1 MVFLCGESGM
11 YIFHFNRTENN
22 VVHDV
27 HWKCAFI
34 AQAVWSN
41 GLWNGRR
48 EGDKGMVSKT
58 KRRAI
63 ILHSKWRICPFC
75 MRLCLSK
82 HSINHLQFL
91 AIHSIIE
98 CSMPW
103 YDHDITGIVL
113 YVLAWALEEK
123 CTAIFQ
129 TRLSSC
135 ISIGNHSENGK

>member
-1 MVFLCGESGM
+1 M
-11 YIFHFNRTENN
+11 
-22 VVHDV
+22 
-27 HWKCAFI
+27 
-34 AQAVWSN
+34 N

-48 EGDKGMVSKT
+48 EGDHEGGFQNEKKSYNFAFGT
-58 KRRAI
+58 
-63 ILHSKWRICPFC
+63 CPFG

-103 YDHDITGIVL
+103 YTVHITGIVV
-113 YVLAWALEEK
+113 YVQAWALEEK
-123 CTAIFQ
+123 CIAIFQ
-129 TRLSSC
+129 ARLSSC